1 MLKSLLGERLDKN
14 VFGKSKAKTVF
25 VLSKSRSDFSSQTQQ
40 KILNP
45 MFRSR
50 RDRIANGTPF
60 VTSSFSTNAS

>member
-1 MLKSLLGERLDKN
+1 MLKSFLGERLDKN
-14 VFGKSKAKTVF
+14 VFGKNNAKKVF

-45 MFRSR
+45 ILRSK

-60 VTSSFSTNAS
+60 VTSPF